1 MSRQHTQK
9 RLSSLE
15 LSVNLKVIIFGAG
28 LGGLACAIAY
38 RQHGLDVTVLE
49 RTPEIRP
56 VGAGIQL
63 PSNASRIM
71 RRLGLYAKL
80 SQHGAVVVQNDTLR
94 SYRSGEILARKTAGP
109 KMAEMYGAEWM
120 VIHRAEYQ
128 KLLLEE
134 ATRIGVCMR
143 TDCHVIRLNGNC
155 TSAVLQIGEEVAS
168 DAIIG
173 ADGLW
178 SSVRTAVLGAES
190 LPSETGDLAYRGTFT
205 AAQLYATGNREI
217 GELLEYSDVQV
228 WLGPEK
234 HVVFYPL
241 KANGEYNLVLV
252 YVCR

>member
-1 MSRQHTQK
+1 M
-9 RLSSLE
+9 
-15 LSVNLKVIIFGAG
+15 SVNLKVVVIGAG
-28 LGGLACAIAY
+28 LGVLACAIAC
-38 RQHGLDVTVLE
+38 RQHGLEVTVLE

-71 RRLGLYAKL
+71 RHLGLYDKL
-80 SQHGAVVVQNDTLR
+80 SQHGAVVVQNHTLR
-94 SYRSGEILARKTAGP
+94 SYRTGEVLARKTAGS
-109 KMAEMYGAEWM
+109 KMAETYGDEWM

-134 ATRIGVCMR
+134 ATRIGVYVR
-143 TDCHVIRLNGNC
+143 TDCHVIRLNGSC
-155 TSAVLQIGEEVAS
+155 TSAVLQTAEEVFG

-190 LPSETGDLAYRGTFT
+190 PPSETGDLAYRGTFT
-205 AAQLYATGNREI
+205 AAQLYASEKREI
-217 GELLEYSDVQV
+217 GELLENSDVQV

-241 KANGEYNLVLV
+241 NASSEYNLVLV
-252 YVCR
+252 CVCLSR